1 MNPAQRRL
9 FLAGAC
15 CLLLPALHAQDKMP
29 VRFGKVTPDDFKVS
43 APATD
48 SAAGA
53 VVVADFGTSEFQ
65 GNNRGGFDILFR
77 HSRRIRILK
86 RNAFDA
92 ATVTIPLY
100 VEGSDMEKI
109 ENMKAVTY
117 NLEDGKVVETKL
129 DDKSVF
135 TDKLDKH
142 HIQKKFTFPA
152 LKEGSILEYTYT
164 QASPFIT
171 ELQPWAFQSEYPC
184 LWSEYQVDMPAF
196 FRYVTLS
203 YGFVPFTINTTD
215 ERTEKFNLV
224 SPGGADRDQRTTIED
239 QVVTHRWV
247 MKGVPA
253 LKAEPFTTSLYNY
266 LARIEF
272 QLAAVQFT
280 QFNYYKNYMNDWSK
294 LSEELLAAED
304 FGADL
309 DNSNGWLE
317 EDCKT
322 VTQGANTSLEKAERI
337 FAFVRDK
344 FNCTSGSGL
353 NLSGPI
359 KTVFR
364 NRNGNVA
371 DVNLLL
377 TAMLRHEKI
386 KADPVILSTRS
397 HGFTNEVYPLLD
409 RFNYVITRVRIDSSE
424 YYLDA
429 SEPWLGFGRLPE
441 RCYNGYARVLNKEQ
455 PSFVSLDAD
464 GMDEKKMTLVILN
477 KDEKGGLSGRL
488 QTTPGFNEAC
498 SIRENIKESGEKEFT
513 KKIETSY
520 TGDESA
526 SNFEIDS
533 LKRPDD
539 PLQVAYDLRITPDP
553 GSDIFY
559 FNPMMGEAYK
569 ENPFKAAERKYP
581 VEMPFA
587 MDETYTMNMEVPDG
601 YVVDE
606 LPKSAKVLFNDDE
619 GFFEYLIVK
628 GTDGIQFRS
637 RIKLNKANF
646 KPEDY
651 ETLREFFG
659 YIVKKQSEQ
668 IVFKKKKA

>member
-48 SAAGA
+48 SAGA